1 MLVDAA
7 VRRQRRAQ
15 HRADQGPGGAGDEPG
30 QPGQQVNGFREGVRI
45 MSTTSRRG
53 FIGALAVSGATLGAA
68 KLAAAPGKLDFGALK
83 KDTDIACLYHCD
95 FGDPQRFSQLLTNMN
110 NHLSSYEFDTLRLK
124 LVIVAHGAGIKFFL
138 DDLSGTP
145 WANDKIDPDL
155 YKRFTGLTKFGVEA
169 YLCEI
174 TYKRNNIYLGK
185 TKQDAFLKF
194 VPSGV
199 ATVAELQSKGFA
211 YLKVG

>member
-1 MLVDAA
+1 
-7 VRRQRRAQ
+7 
-15 HRADQGPGGAGDEPG
+15 
-30 QPGQQVNGFREGVRI
+30 
-45 MSTTSRRG
+45 MSTTSRRR
-53 FIGALAVSGATLGAA
+53 FLGAMAVSGATLAA
-68 KLAAAPGKLDFGALK
+68 SRAAAAPGKLDLGSMK

-95 FGDPQRFSQLLTNMN
+95 FGDPKRFGQLLTNMN
-110 NHLSSYEFDTLRLK
+110 NHLSVYEFDNMRVK
-124 LVIVAHGAGIKFFL
+124 LVIVTHGAGVQFFL
-138 DDLSGTP
+138 DDLTGTP
-145 WANDKIDPDL
+145 WADNKIDPDL

-174 TYKRNNIYLGK
+174 TFKRNKIDFAK
-185 TKQDAFLKF
+185 AKQDSFLKF

>member
-1 MLVDAA
+1 MAKIKS
-7 VRRQRRAQ
+7 
-15 HRADQGPGGAGDEPG
+15 
-30 QPGQQVNGFREGVRI
+30 N
-45 MSTTSRRG
+45 TSRRG
-53 FIGALAVSGATLGAA
+53 FLGALAVSGATIAA
-68 KLAAAPGKLDFGALK
+68 SRAVAAPEKVKLSDLK

-95 FGDPQRFSQLLTNMN
+95 FGDPKRFGQLLTNMN
-110 NHLSSYEFDTLRLK
+110 NHLSVYEFDNMRVK
-124 LVIVAHGAGIKFFL
+124 LVIVTHGAGVQFFL

-145 WANDKIDPDL
+145 WADNKIDPDL

-174 TYKRNNIYLGK
+174 TFKRNKIDLAK
-185 TKQDAFLKF
+185 AKQDSFLKF

-199 ATVAELQSKGFA
+199 ATVAELQAKGFG

>member
-1 MLVDAA
+1 MVK
-7 VRRQRRAQ
+7 
-15 HRADQGPGGAGDEPG
+15 
-30 QPGQQVNGFREGVRI
+30 I
-45 MSTTSRRG
+45 KSSTSRRG
-53 FIGALAVSGATLGAA
+53 FLGALAVSGATIAA
-68 KLAAAPGKLDFGALK
+68 SRAVAAPEKVKLSDLK

-95 FGDPQRFSQLLTNMN
+95 FGDPKRFGQLLTNMN
-110 NHLSSYEFDTLRLK
+110 NHLSVYEFDNMRVK
-124 LVIVAHGAGIKFFL
+124 LVIVTHGAGVQFFL

-145 WANDKIDPDL
+145 WADNKIDPDL

-174 TYKRNNIYLGK
+174 TFKRNKIDLAK
-185 TKQDAFLKF
+185 AKQDSFLKF

-199 ATVAELQSKGFA
+199 ATVAELQAKGFG